1 MCPVIGIQCDYVQ
14 SARYDDTI
22 EVRAWVSAYNGV
34 RLTFAYQ
41 VTRAGQ
47 VLCRGESRH
56 AFLHKG
62 RPVAPQRSLP
72 QVHQVLRDCLQR
84 DSQTQSDL

>member
-41 VTRAGQ
+41 VTRAAKCCVVANPAMPSSTRAAQ
-47 VLCRGESRH
+47 WPPSAACRRCT
-56 AFLHKG
+56 
-62 RPVAPQRSLP
+62 RS
-72 QVHQVLRDCLQR
+72 
-84 DSQTQSDL
+84 